1 MATALNPGR
10 RHDFTI
16 AVQPSSSSHNIAP
29 IVTIAF
35 LASVFELTG
44 ENKRNL
50 INVLM

>member
-10 RHDFTI
+10 RQDLRRNRGAT
-16 AVQPSSSSHNIAP
+16 VDGTDRD
-29 IVTIAF
+29 TIAF

-50 INVLM
+50 INVLK